1 MIHRNWGLEQVKR
14 HCTCG
19 CGYPTAGEGSSNGR
33 MHSSSS
39 IYILR
44 LKMWSEG
51 GTEIKDVVNAQHMI
65 KCKWQLDMC

>member
-19 CGYPTAGEGSSNGR
+19 CGYPTAGEGSSNGC
-33 MHSSSS
+33 
-39 IYILR
+39 IVVLVYILR

-65 KCKWQLDMC
+65 NCKWQLGMC